1 MNAVSPG
8 LVICE
13 ATEYAPQERHDLY
26 IDGRAMQGRQFPED
40 VVGAMV
46 FLLSSGAGFVTG
58 QLVPVN
64 GGFIFN

>member
-1 MNAVSPG
+1 MNAVAPG

-13 ATEYAPQERHDLY
+13 AAEYAPQERHALCTDWP
-26 IDGRAMQGRQFPED
+26 AMQGRQFPED

-46 FLLSSGAGFVTG
+46 FLLSPGAGFVTG

-64 GGFIFN
+64 AGFIFN